1 MVVKWGW
8 PICHLS
14 TQGPNF
20 NRRQIGYVA
29 LSDGQLHPISRDINS
44 YATLSLSADGKTLA
58 TVQQKVV
65 SNFYPLPG
73 KGSTS
78 ADISWLPAEAT
89 SSFSIG
95 RPMVACSHPT

>member
-65 SNFYPLPG
+65 SNFYLLPG
-73 KGSTS
+73 EGSTLAKRCS
-78 ADISWLPAEAT
+78 VRTERFSCRARST
-89 SSFSIG
+89 SL
-95 RPMVACSHPT
+95 M